1 MPKYAIRTAIVVGS
15 GVAGWLHTSGVFDD
29 DPVALPP
36 PAAVA
41 KALPPPEVATATLPQ
56 TVVMEEPVAPSL
68 AEIAPPRA
76 TLLPRLPRRLELRP
90 GWHAH
95 A

>member
-29 DPVALPP
+29 DPVALP
-36 PAAVA
+36 
-41 KALPPPEVATATLPQ
+41 Q

-68 AEIAPPRA
+68 ADVAPPRA

>member
-41 KALPPPEVATATLPQ
+41 KALPPH
-56 TVVMEEPVAPSL
+56 
-68 AEIAPPRA
+68 PRA
-76 TLLPRLPRRLELRP
+76 VHQMPPVVSS
-90 GWHAH
+90 A
-95 A
+95 

>member
-36 PAAVA
+36 P
-41 KALPPPEVATATLPQ
+41 EVAAAALPQ

-68 AEIAPPRA
+68 ADAAPPRA